1 MIASAPDCP
10 CTPARAGGATVGR
23 GRRAIDGAGS
33 DCSQAALV
41 AAVAK
46 AAAAPITVLVTGSSV
61 DLTPIKANPK
71 VGAILWRGYSGEA
84 AGQATADVIFG
95 TACSPLASHCP
106 PPASLRPRRCHACR
120 PSNWSRPTRLT
131 LAFTPRPTGTH
142 NPSGRLTSTFYP
154 ADFVNAWKPGLDPY
168 TGGISPPANAS
179 YFDHSLRPNA
189 TTGNPGRTHRFCKIC
204 TALQSRRCPSGESP
218 CCMLAKTSKT
228 AKDNYMDRWVAD
240 AGATPPGKPTA

>member
-61 DLTPIKANPK
+61 DLTPIKANPM
-71 VGAILWRGYSGEA
+71 VGSILWRGYSGEA

-95 TACSPLASHCP
+95 TACIALPTARIAPSTALPRVPPLELVAAH
-106 PPASLRPRRCHACR
+106 
-120 PSNWSRPTRLT
+120 PSNSRVHPPSDRDAQPIRQADFDL
-131 LAFTPRPTGTH
+131 L
-142 NPSGRLTSTFYP
+142 SGRLRQRVEARARPLHRRDQP
-154 ADFVNAWKPGLDPY
+154 ASKRKL
-168 TGGISPPANAS
+168 
-179 YFDHSLRPNA
+179 LRPLPSA
-189 TTGNPGRTHRFCKIC
+189 ERDHR
-204 TALQSRRCPSGESP
+204 QSRPHSS
-218 CCMLAKTSKT
+218 LL
-228 AKDNYMDRWVAD
+228 
-240 AGATPPGKPTA
+240 